1 VDLLL
6 SFGVKIISR
15 FDQDFEADDTYIKIY
30 IDFLNNNDNLFIIQ
44 GPFYFAESR
53 FFPPFLSFEER
64 KFQPNFFLIKKF
76 VVSFIM
82 HLIWLLIIRYFH
94 N

>member
-53 FFPPFLSFEER
+53 FFLLSCHLKKGSFN
-64 KFQPNFFLIKKF
+64 QTFF
-76 VVSFIM
+76 
-82 HLIWLLIIRYFH
+82 
-94 N
+94 